1 MEIKRATAL
10 NFSILNGTPGFLCQK
25 ENGVKQFLFQI
36 ETGRFMSS
44 NKTQWGTV
52 FYLASIALLGGLYC
66 LFAMVPAGMNPLLYK
81 KVLPVLGL
89 LFSGFVLFFG
99 HFSYPRL
106 HSVKVYFLGY
116 GIGLTGIAFFVMGKP
131 LFKAQILDRH
141 SQGFVELLVIVSLV
155 NLIIASIVPSDT
167 KYRVTR
173 SVTLAIV
180 TAEAVLLAILR
191 LGPNTA
197 ALLNSFFYDSAAYPV
212 FWIGPALF
220 IAATLLSIWRIR
232 SEFFLGGIVAGC
244 ALILVLAWTCRLASP
259 AHTDLLHLLLF
270 SGMPLFLSCGMVIH
284 GFSRME
290 HRISFDPLLKIYNR
304 DYCSRIITE
313 QANINVSPPFA
324 VAMVDIDHFKQV
336 NDTYGHQA
344 GDAVLHAVAQ
354 AVQHGAGQQG
364 ISCRYGGEELAIFFP
379 QKTSKE
385 VAVIVEKIRTDIE
398 KIKTR
403 SGKKKISVTI
413 SAGISH
419 RESFSQ
425 TIVEVIQAS
434 DKALYAA
441 KNGGRNQVKT
451 QKTPL
456 GTTRKQSVVT

>member
-1 MEIKRATAL
+1 MM
-10 NFSILNGTPGFLCQK
+10 P
-25 ENGVKQFLFQI
+25 
-36 ETGRFMSS
+36 TGRA
-44 NKTQWGTV
+44 QWGTV
-52 FYLASIALLGGLYC
+52 FYIVSIVLLGGLYC
-66 LFAMVPAGMNPLLYK
+66 LFTSVPAGLNPILYR
-81 KVLPVLGL
+81 KVLPIFGL

-99 HFSYPRL
+99 QFSYPRL

-116 GIGLTGIAFFVMGKP
+116 TIGLTGIVYFLLCQPFFKTLAMNRPSHGY
-131 LFKAQILDRH
+131 I
-141 SQGFVELLVIVSLV
+141 ELLLIISLT
-155 NLIIASIVPSDT
+155 NLIITSLVPSGT
-167 KYRVTR
+167 KYRITKNI
-173 SVTLAIV
+173 TLTIATI
-180 TAEAVLLAILR
+180 EAVVLGILR
-191 LGPNTA
+191 AGPHTA
-197 ALLNSFFYDSAAYPV
+197 PWLNALFYKTALDPV

-220 IAATLLSIWRIR
+220 LAATLLSIRRIR

-244 ALILVLAWTCRLASP
+244 ALLFLVSWICRLFSP
-259 AHTDLLHLLLF
+259 SHADLFHLLLF
-270 SGMPLFLSCGMVIH
+270 SAAPIYLSCSMVVH

-313 QANINVSPPFA
+313 QANINVAPPFA

-354 AVQHGAGQQG
+354 AVQRGAGQQG

-379 QKTSKE
+379 QKNTKE
-385 VAVIVEKIRTDIE
+385 VALIVEKIRTDIE

-403 SGKKKISVTI
+403 SGNKKISVTV

-425 TIVEVIQAS
+425 SIVDVIQAS

-451 QKTPL
+451 QKTSL
-456 GTTRKQSVVT
+456 NANRKQSSEA

>member
-1 MEIKRATAL
+1 M
-10 NFSILNGTPGFLCQK
+10 FH
-25 ENGVKQFLFQI
+25 I
-36 ETGRFMSS
+36 ETSQSMSS
-44 NKTQWGTV
+44 DRTQWGTV
-52 FYLASIALLGGLYC
+52 LYVVPIVLLCGLYY
-66 LFAMVPAGMNPLLYK
+66 LFLAVPAGLNPVLYK
-81 KVLPVLGL
+81 EIIPVLGL
-89 LFSGFVLFFG
+89 LFSGVVLFFG
-99 HFSYPRL
+99 HFSYPRI

-116 GIGLTGIAFFVMGKP
+116 GIGLTCIAYFLLCRPF
-131 LFKAQILDRH
+131 LKAVFQDLY
-141 SQGFVELLVIVSLV
+141 SQGFIELLIIISFVNLLVVSLLPT
-155 NLIIASIVPSDT
+155 NT
-167 KYRVTR
+167 KYRITR

-180 TAEAVLLAILR
+180 AAETILLMVLRFGHHSSTWLNPLFY
-191 LGPNTA
+191 NTM
-197 ALLNSFFYDSAAYPV
+197 LSPE
-212 FWIGPALF
+212 FWIGPVLF
-220 IAATLLSIWRIR
+220 LAATLLSVWRIR

-244 ALILVLAWTCRLASP
+244 ALIFFISWSCRLVSP
-259 AHTDLLHLLLF
+259 AHADLFQMLLF
-270 SGMPLFLSCGMVIH
+270 SITPFYLSCSMVIH

-364 ISCRYGGEELAIFFP
+364 ISCRYGGEELVIFFP
-379 QKTSKE
+379 QKTTKE
-385 VAVIVEKIRTDIE
+385 VTLVVEKIRTAIE

-419 RESFSQ
+419 RESYSQ
-425 TIVEVIQAS
+425 SIVDVIQAS
-434 DKALYAA
+434 DKAMYAA
-441 KNGGRNQVKT
+441 KNNGRNQVKS
-451 QKTPL
+451 QKTATVV
-456 GTTRKQSVVT
+456 GRK

>member
-1 MEIKRATAL
+1 M
-10 NFSILNGTPGFLCQK
+10 P
-25 ENGVKQFLFQI
+25 
-36 ETGRFMSS
+36 S
-44 NKTQWGTV
+44 NKTQWGMV
-52 FYLASIALLGGLYC
+52 FYIFAFAILGGLSC
-66 LFAMVPAGMNPLLYK
+66 LFTMVPAGFNPLLYK
-81 KVLPVLGL
+81 KVIPVLGL

-116 GIGLTGIAFFVMGKP
+116 GIGLSGIVYFLLCKP
-131 LFKAQILDRH
+131 VFKTALNPRP
-141 SQGFVELLVIVSLV
+141 SQGFIEFIMVMSMV
-155 NLIIASIVPSDT
+155 NLIIAALVPSDT

-173 SVTLAIV
+173 SMTLGIV
-180 TAEAVLLAILR
+180 TVEAMLLLILR
-191 LGPNTA
+191 FGSNTSQW
-197 ALLNSFFYDSAAYPV
+197 LSMLFYNKISDPV
-212 FWIGPALF
+212 FWIVPVLF
-220 IAATLLSIWRIR
+220 ATATFLSAVKIR
-232 SEFFLGGIVAGC
+232 SEFFLGGIIAGC
-244 ALILVLAWTCRLASP
+244 ALLFMVAWACRSFAP
-259 AHTDLLHLLLF
+259 AATDLLLLLF
-270 SGMPLFLSCGMVIH
+270 FSAIPLYLSFCLVAH
-284 GFSRME
+284 GFNRME
-290 HRISFDPLLKIYNR
+290 HRVSFDPLLKIYNR

-364 ISCRYGGEELAIFFP
+364 ISCRYGGEELAVFFP
-379 QKTSKE
+379 QKTAKE
-385 VAVIVEKIRTDIE
+385 VAVIMEKIRADIE
-398 KIKTR
+398 KIKTK

-425 TIVEVIQAS
+425 SIVEVIHAS
-434 DKALYAA
+434 DKAMYAA

-451 QKTPL
+451 QKTPTSA
-456 GTTRKQSVVT
+456 GKKQSSET

>member
-1 MEIKRATAL
+1 M
-10 NFSILNGTPGFLCQK
+10 P
-25 ENGVKQFLFQI
+25 
-36 ETGRFMSS
+36 TGR
-44 NKTQWGTV
+44 TQWGAV
-52 FYLASIALLGGLYC
+52 FYVVSIVLLGGLCC
-66 LFAMVPAGMNPLLYK
+66 LFTSVPAGLNPILYNK
-81 KVLPVLGL
+81 ILPILGL

-116 GIGLTGIAFFVMGKP
+116 SSGLTGIVYFLLCKPFFKTLAM
-131 LFKAQILDRH
+131 DRL
-141 SQGFVELLVIVSLV
+141 SQGYIELLIIISLT
-155 NLIIASIVPSDT
+155 NLIIASLVPSGT
-167 KYRVTR
+167 KYRITR
-173 SVTLAIV
+173 SFTLAIV
-180 TAEAVLLAILR
+180 TTEAVILGILR
-191 LGPNTA
+191 IGSNTA
-197 ALLNSFFYDSAAYPV
+197 SWLNALFYNTALDPV
-212 FWIGPALF
+212 FWIGPVLF
-220 IAATLLSIWRIR
+220 LAATLLSIWKIR

-244 ALILVLAWTCRLASP
+244 ALLFFVSWICRLVSP
-259 AHTDLLHLLLF
+259 SHTDLSHLLLF
-270 SGMPLFLSCGMVIH
+270 SATPFYLSCSMVVH

-313 QANINVSPPFA
+313 QANINVAPPFA

-354 AVQHGAGQQG
+354 AVQRGAGQQG
-364 ISCRYGGEELAIFFP
+364 ISCRYGGEELVIFFP
-379 QKTSKE
+379 QKNTKE
-385 VAVIVEKIRTDIE
+385 VTLIVEKIRTDIE

-403 SGKKKISVTI
+403 SGNKKISVTI

-425 TIVEVIQAS
+425 SIVDIIRAS
-434 DKALYAA
+434 DKAMYAA

-451 QKTPL
+451 QKASLNTSK
-456 GTTRKQSVVT
+456 KQSSEV